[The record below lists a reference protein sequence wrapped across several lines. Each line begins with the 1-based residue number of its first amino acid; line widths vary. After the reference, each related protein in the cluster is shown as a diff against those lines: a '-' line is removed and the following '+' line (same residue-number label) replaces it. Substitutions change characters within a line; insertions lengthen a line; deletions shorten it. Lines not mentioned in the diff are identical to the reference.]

1 MTPPRPTRQAPR
13 VSFEAVERK
22 RRAWSVSCWMST
34 RGPGGIR
41 GEDGGEASL
50 AGGAGRWGGLEEVEE
65 SWVEGSI
72 EGGQVGES
80 IGGRA
85 GGERKYL
92 VVVPVM
98 VWTKGVVV
106 RLERAGWEDLVRSR
120 VSKSMW

>member
-1 MTPPRPTRQAPR
+1 M
-13 VSFEAVERK
+13 
-22 RRAWSVSCWMST
+22 
-34 RGPGGIR
+34 
-41 GEDGGEASL
+41 
-50 AGGAGRWGGLEEVEE
+50 EEVEE